1 MMVDVEERAT
11 ADEAPAGYRMT
22 ELGVLPEDWRV
33 ASLRDVGDL
42 VRGVTYSHGDVRA
55 LDHPAA
61 LPILRATNITPAG
74 LELRRDLVAIR
85 REVVKPVQYL
95 RVADIVIAMSSGSK
109 AIVGKSAPLTRSWS
123 GSFGAFCGVF
133 RVDST
138 AVDPAFVANVLQTD
152 AYRRRIETSA
162 RGTNINNLSKE
173 HILGFEFPL
182 PPLPEQRAIA
192 HVLSTV
198 QRAREAT
205 EAVIAATRELKRS
218 LMRHLF
224 LYGPVPVDQV
234 AGVRLKETEIGLV
247 PEGWQSVTLGDLMA
261 NGHGEI
267 QTGPFGSQLH
277 SSDYKPVGIPVV
289 NPTHLGVNS
298 VRPDGIP
305 RISRED
311 ADCLARHY
319 LAAGDVLLPRRG
331 DFSRYAYVDEAHVGW
346 MCGTGCLRLRLHNPL
361 LDNAY
366 LALWLG
372 TGKAQGY
379 LSDSAVGTI
388 MPNLNQK
395 ILNALPVALPPIAQ
409 QHVMV
414 NTLAAVDKKLI
425 VERNRNRVLDATLTE
440 LLRGLMTGTKRVS
453 LGASQ

>member
-1 MMVDVEERAT
+1 MVDVEERAT

-33 ASLRDVGDL
+33 LPVSRAGRVITGTTPSTKVASYYGGTV
-42 VRGVTYSHGDVRA
+42 
-55 LDHPAA
+55 PF
-61 LPILRATNITPAG
+61 ITPAELNAGFHITATAKTLTDEG
-74 LELRRDLVAIR
+74 LLRARPLPPQTVLVSCIGYIGKTAITTF
-85 REVVKPVQYL
+85 L
-95 RVADIVIAMSSGSK
+95 RSASNQQINAVI
-109 AIVGKSAPLTRSWS
+109 PN
-123 GSFGAFCGVF
+123 
-133 RVDST
+133 DD
-138 AVDPAFVANVLQTD
+138 VDPLFLYFA
-152 AYRRRIETSA
+152 
-162 RGTNINNLSKE
+162 LS
-173 HILGFEFPL
+173 HSRPLLIDRAAITTVPILNKSNFEQVPIPL

-198 QRAREAT
+198 QRAMEAT

-224 LYGPVPVDQV
+224 TYGPVPVDQV
-234 AGVRLKETEIGLV
+234 DGVRLKETEIGLV
-247 PEGWQSVTLGDLMA
+247 PEGWKSVTLGDLMA
-261 NGHGEI
+261 NGNGEI

-298 VRPDGIP
+298 IRPNDIP

-311 ADCLARHY
+311 ADRLARHY
-319 LAAGDVLLPRRG
+319 LAEGDVLLPRRG
-331 DFSRYAYVDEAHVGW
+331 DFSRYAYVGEAYVGW
-346 MCGTGCLRLRLHNPL
+346 MCGTGCLRLRLRNPL

-372 TGKAQGY
+372 TEKARGY
-379 LSDSAVGTI
+379 LNDSAVGTI

-425 VERNRNRVLDATLTE
+425 VERNRNRVVDATLTE